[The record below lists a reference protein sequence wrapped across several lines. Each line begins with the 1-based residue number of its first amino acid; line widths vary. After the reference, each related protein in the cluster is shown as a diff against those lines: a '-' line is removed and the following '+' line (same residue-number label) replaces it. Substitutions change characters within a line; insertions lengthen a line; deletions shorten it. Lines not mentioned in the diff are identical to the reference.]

1 MEEDERTR
9 ASRADSIDSGAA
21 IDATNADGHGDDEL
35 PVERLLPG
43 AALGRYA
50 VLGQLGAGAMGV
62 VYAAYDGQLERKVAI
77 KVVKL
82 DRRDVGSSG
91 TGVPRLLREAQA
103 LARLSHPNVVP
114 IFDVGSEGDRMFLAM
129 ELVEGETLR
138 EWLDH
143 RPRRWREIVELM
155 IGAARGLAAAHAAQI
170 VHRDFKPDNVLVGA
184 DASGAN
190 RLGIARVSDF
200 GLARGLQEEVEL
212 ISNPIDSHD
221 SLSRTLTRTGS
232 VMGTPG
238 YMAPEQHFGRP
249 AEPRSDQYAFCVS
262 LYEGLYG
269 TRPFTAGAI
278 EAVARQKWTNTIAD
292 PGSARPR
299 GMPEELHRIIVRG
312 LQRDPEARFASMED
326 LIAALERVLHR
337 PSRAPWIAG
346 IVVVGVVAGA
356 WAVSMRPRA
365 CNDARAQLSAVWD
378 DARASAVEAAFAA
391 AQTRASETMWPRV
404 QQGLDDYATRW
415 ADVYEGLC
423 RSGDD
428 ATARLDAGMA
438 CLRTRKGELA
448 AVVDALAAADRGT
461 VHAAFE
467 LVDSLDA
474 PDACTDAS
482 TVTDDDPIRAARRT
496 VVADEVAATTA
507 RADAAQ
513 YPQAIEL
520 GEIALAHA
528 RELGDATLECTVEI
542 QLGIAKAR
550 SGRYDEAERH
560 YTATF
565 WHARE
570 HGLDDLALEAATRMV
585 FLLGAEVE
593 DGPRSR
599 DWLRHAEAQLARTG
613 AYQTRA
619 HASLLQNA
627 AQVHELLGDLPRAEQ
642 DLREALAVRK
652 LTDAEDSRSVST
664 LRNNLGTMLAG
675 RGRLEEA
682 LAMHTLA
689 RANRV
694 SRLGPVHPDVAMS
707 DINIAHVLTRL
718 ARYHEAIDHL
728 DQADALVAETMGEL
742 SPMMATLR
750 SIRGVVWLNLG
761 RNDLAELEFQAVLAF
776 RVLRL
781 GPSHPSVGS
790 AWNLVGA
797 GFDRPEDGELGNV
810 FFRRA
815 LAIFES
821 AGEVAAIEAAQTRMN
836 IGVVLMRVGKLA
848 EAEPLIRSSF
858 AELERSKGPE
868 DPIMSQSLLARARLE
883 VELGHYEAGLAD
895 LDRARVIDR
904 AVGMGAIERAANKF
918 HRARALWELDRDRPA
933 AHALARE
940 ARVLAAAD
948 ADVPTGELKMIDAWL
963 ATHPEPAK

>member
-9 ASRADSIDSGAA
+9 ASRADSIDSGA
-21 IDATNADGHGDDEL
+21 IDATNADGIGDDEL

-62 VYAAYDGQLERKVAI
+62 VYAAYDGQLARKVAI

-129 ELVEGETLR
+129 ELIEGETLR

-143 RPRRWREIVELM
+143 RPRRWREIVEVM

-170 VHRDFKPDNVLVGA
+170 VHRDFKPDNVLVG
-184 DASGAN
+184 G
-190 RLGIARVSDF
+190 LGIARVSDF

-262 LYEGLYG
+262 LYEALYG
-269 TRPFTAGAI
+269 MRPFTAGAI
-278 EAVARQKWTNTIAD
+278 EAVARQKWTNTITD

-312 LQRDPEARFASMED
+312 LDRDPEARFAKMED
-326 LIAALERVLHR
+326 LIVALERVLHR
-337 PSRAPWIAG
+337 PSRVPWIAG
-346 IVVVGVVAGA
+346 AAVVAVVAGA

-365 CNDARAQLSAVWD
+365 CDDARAQLGDVWND
-378 DARASAVEAAFAA
+378 TRASAVEAAFASA
-391 AQTRASETMWPRV
+391 PTRASATMWPRV
-404 QQGLDDYATRW
+404 QQGLDDYATHW
-415 ADVYEGLC
+415 AEVHEGLC
-423 RSGDD
+423 RAGDD
-428 ATARLDAGMA
+428 ATTRLDAGMA
-438 CLRTRKGELA
+438 CLRARKGELA
-448 AVVDALAAADRGT
+448 AVIDALAAADRGT

-467 LVDSLDA
+467 LVDSLDD
-474 PDACTDAS
+474 PSACTDPA
-482 TVTDDDPIRAARRT
+482 TIAAPDDDPMRAARRIM
-496 VVADEVAATTA
+496 VGDEVAATSA
-507 RADAAQ
+507 RVEAAQ

-520 GEIALAHA
+520 GEVALEHARALA
-528 RELGDATLECTVEI
+528 DATLECTVEI

-593 DGPRSR
+593 DAPRSR

-642 DLREALAVRK
+642 DLRDALEVRK

-728 DQADALVAETMGEL
+728 YQADALVAETMGQL

-750 SIRGVVWLNLG
+750 SIRGVLWLNLG
-761 RNDLAELEFQAVLAF
+761 RNDLAALEFQAVLAF

-815 LAIFES
+815 LTIFES
-821 AGEVAAIEAAQTRMN
+821 AGEVGAIEAAQTRMN
-836 IGVVLMRVGKLA
+836 IGSVLMRVGKIA
-848 EAEPLIRSSF
+848 EAEPLVRDAF
-858 AELERSKGPE
+858 AELERSKGPD

-883 VELGHYEAGLAD
+883 VELGHYEAALAD
-895 LDRARVIDR
+895 LDRARAIDR
-904 AVGMGAIERAANKF
+904 AIGMGAIERAANKF
-918 HRARALWELDRDRPA
+918 HRARARWQLDRDRPA

-940 ARVLAAAD
+940 ARALAAAD

-963 ATHPEPAK
+963 ATHPEPAR